1 MKDPRKKPR
10 ELTSSWPD
18 QPSDDYVGEI
28 ARLFAINLREAIG
41 DRSVRAISAECNVSH
56 ATVLFILSGEAYAD
70 LASIARLEQG
80 LNTNLWP
87 ALRLAPAPV

>member
-1 MKDPRKKPR
+1 MPVCR
-10 ELTSSWPD
+10 E
-18 QPSDDYVGEI
+18 V
-28 ARLFAINLREAIG
+28 AKVFAINLRDSIDE
-41 DRSVRAISAECNVSH
+41 RSVRAISEQCNVSH
-56 ATVLFILSGEAYAD
+56 ATVLFVLSGEAYAD